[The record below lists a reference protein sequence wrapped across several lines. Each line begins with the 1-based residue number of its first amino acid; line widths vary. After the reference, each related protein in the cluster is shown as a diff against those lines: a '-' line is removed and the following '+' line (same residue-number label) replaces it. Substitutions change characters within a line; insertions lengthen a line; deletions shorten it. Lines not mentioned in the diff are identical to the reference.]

1 MPTRENLM
9 TARRIVVTGQGSTT
23 AAYAGI
29 DWLAL
34 VATSIIWGAS
44 FLLIAEGLES
54 LDPRVIA
61 WTRLVLGAGV
71 LVLFRRARRRIE
83 PEDRVRIVVVGI
95 ASAGLPAILFAMAEE
110 TISSALAGMLVSATP
125 IATVV
130 IAIVLTRTWPRG
142 PQRWGLAIGFLGVV
156 LMVLPNLLGTSSAP
170 MGIAMVIIAVFS
182 YGLGNNMYPPLQQ
195 KYGAMAVMMW
205 AQTAAALLMTPL
217 GLTGLSSSAWQLRPV
232 LAVVIL
238 GVFGTGI
245 ARAIHVALVGRVG
258 PARGAIAG
266 YTIPVIALALGVL
279 VRNETVEPIQVLA
292 IGIAVGGAW
301 LISRRE
307 AGSAR

>member
-1 MPTRENLM
+1 M

-95 ASAGLPAILFAMAEE
+95 ASNVGVEWTMRDGLSREFFCVLLEDATMPAGPAYLQE
-110 TISSALAGMLVSATP
+110 
-125 IATVV
+125 ATVFNV
-130 IAIVLTRTWPRG
+130 ETF
-142 PQRWGLAIGFLGVV
+142 IGWVSTTGEFANAFGR
-156 LMVLPNLLGTSSAP
+156 A
-170 MGIAMVIIAVFS
+170 A
-182 YGLGNNMYPPLQQ
+182 
-195 KYGAMAVMMW
+195 
-205 AQTAAALLMTPL
+205 TA
-217 GLTGLSSSAWQLRPV
+217 
-232 LAVVIL
+232 
-238 GVFGTGI
+238 
-245 ARAIHVALVGRVG
+245 
-258 PARGAIAG
+258 
-266 YTIPVIALALGVL
+266 
-279 VRNETVEPIQVLA
+279 
-292 IGIAVGGAW
+292 
-301 LISRRE
+301 
-307 AGSAR
+307 

>member
-1 MPTRENLM
+1 M

-156 LMVLPNLLGTSSAP
+156 LMALPNLLGTSSAP

-217 GLTGLSSSAWQLRPV
+217 GLTGLSSSAWQLWPV

-301 LISRRE
+301 LVSRRE